1 MVNSESRHSAAPHL
15 ALIVVQLLFGSLPII
30 GKFTLRTIPA
40 VALVGMRVAGAAI
53 LLFTIAR
60 WTGSWRPIARKDWP
74 WLVVVSALGLILN
87 QWLFVTGLSLTTAI
101 NTTLI
106 TTSIPVAT
114 LLVAMLSGSERAT
127 WRRTLGIAMAAG
139 GVLLLVSPGRGGF
152 SSQTRVGDLLII
164 TNAFCY
170 GTFIATS
177 KNLMMRYGALTV
189 ITWIFIIG
197 CIATIPAGLVSLSHI
212 SVNSVPLK
220 VWIEVAYIIVL
231 PTAGAYF
238 LNAWALARVPPSTVA
253 VYIYLQPLIAFVLA
267 PLVLGEA
274 LGMRAIISTL
284 LIFAGVFVVTRR
296 RRLSAPVESGALEGA
311 V

>member
-1 MVNSESRHSAAPHL
+1 MASSESRHSTAPHL
-15 ALIVVQLLFGSLPII
+15 ALIAVQLLFGSLPII
-30 GKFTLRTIPA
+30 GKFTLRTIPP
-40 VALVGMRVAGAAI
+40 VALVGMRVTGAAV
-53 LLFTIAR
+53 LLFTMAR
-60 WTGSWRPIARKDWP
+60 WIGSLRPILRKDWP
-74 WLVVVSALGLILN
+74 LLVVSSILGLILN

-114 LLVAMLSGSERAT
+114 LVVAMLLGTDRAT
-127 WRRTLGIAMAAG
+127 WRRILGIGMAAG
-139 GVLLLVSPGRGGF
+139 GVLILVGPGRGDF
-152 SSQTRVGDLLII
+152 SAHTRLGDLLII

-170 GTFIATS
+170 GTFIAIS
-177 KNLMMRYGALTV
+177 KPLMMRYSALTV

-197 CIATIPAGLVSLSHI
+197 CVATIPAGLVSLSHI
-212 SVNSVPLK
+212 SVSSIPLT
-220 VWIEVAYIIVL
+220 VWIEVAYIIVF

-274 LGMRAIISTL
+274 LGARAIISTL

-296 RRLSAPVESGALEGA
+296 SRLSAPAESGALEGA
-311 V
+311 L